1 MKKRSTKQLRI
12 YRTKNKIIKITIKK
26 VQLSYLI
33 MQVGKVALFFIV
45 NSCYDADTDK
55 EYIRNIKERG
65 LIYECNYSKK
75 SDKKIQ

>member
-1 MKKRSTKQLRI
+1 
-12 YRTKNKIIKITIKK
+12 
-26 VQLSYLI
+26 